1 MLYTSLFALL
11 FAFLAYHLPDS
22 VPVFLGIM
30 AMPPHVDEGNLST
43 FCAVLLHRRS
53 AEMQDLL
60 ARVCGAAMSRQGTPF
75 HDSDM
80 RPDETEECD
89 DGPISFAAVRE
100 LWSANAPPATRPT
113 TAGLA
118 LCSAGATVVGCG
130 DGPLQGQQGLAAN
143 EERASF
149 PVISQLAGLQ
159 QPNMAQPLG
168 TQLGGLQQRSGS
180 KGRRV
185 PRLGQERTQL
195 SVPESDG
202 LVAPSPAELGSS
214 REQEIDPPGPPV
226 TTFPAGE
233 QTEREDRMESVFV
246 AIEDAETLHV

>member
-11 FAFLAYHLPDS
+11 FAFLAYHLPSS

-30 AMPPHVDEGNLST
+30 AMPPHVDQGNLNT
-43 FCAVLLHRRS
+43 FFAVLLHRRS
-53 AEMQDLL
+53 EEMQDLL
-60 ARVCGAAMSRQGTPF
+60 ARVCGAALSRQGSP
-75 HDSDM
+75 DV
-80 RPDETEECD
+80 DETEECEE
-89 DGPISFAAVRE
+89 GSVSFAAVRE